1 MREPSLLVREAAAEQ
16 LEERQADWAYSRP
29 VVALDFLWNLAF
41 ILVSAV
47 VLVLSHDESP
57 SMPLRFWIAG
67 YTAQCVVHM
76 VCVAIEYR
84 LRYGQLGGSPIPVD
98 EESGSGSASSSSS
111 DDDREHGSHSRSG
124 DCLR

>member
-1 MREPSLLVREAAAEQ
+1 
-16 LEERQADWAYSRP
+16 
-29 VVALDFLWNLAF
+29 
-41 ILVSAV
+41 
-47 VLVLSHDESP
+47 
-57 SMPLRFWIAG
+57 
-67 YTAQCVVHM
+67 M